1 MSLRTKMEIILLVAT
16 VIPFAL
22 GGAAV
27 QFVVAPAYRTA
38 VRRVAE
44 EQTHRLAEQVAW
56 NIGLEANRLE
66 KLAAWSE
73 IRDLTRKGALSQA
86 QAQALEGRWS
96 GLSATSD
103 AVRPFLQNPIA
114 RELRWWRD
122 TDAGVAEI
130 LATDAHGRLVA
141 STGKTTTVLQADE
154 AWWKA
159 AFAGGLG
166 RVYVSNVEADS
177 STSASVINVAVPVYA
192 DGAAGSAVVGVL
204 KMALDAPRLMESV
217 RLARLGDRGEALVVD
232 TRGAQLL
239 APPEGGLPSRA
250 LTPQEF
256 QYLRKTSVGS
266 RIFPGDSGGL
276 LTAWARVA
284 AATVPQSTP
293 TRMPGLYV
301 ITERSATEAFGP
313 LWRVQQW
320 MLVIGLVTVLIAVAV
335 GSWLADVLVVRQV
348 RTLARGM
355 RELARGDFQ
364 RAEAIADRLCSAHAP
379 EPAPQPELAGKR

>member
-1 MSLRTKMEIILLVAT
+1 MSLRTKMAIILLVAT
-16 VIPFAL
+16 VIPFAM

-27 QFVVAPAYRTA
+27 HLIVAPAYRTA

-44 EQTHRLAEQVAW
+44 EQTRRLAEQIAW

-73 IRDLTRKGALSQA
+73 MRNLTRKGVLSQA
-86 QAQALEGRWS
+86 EAEALERRWS
-96 GLSATSD
+96 ALPVSSD
-103 AVRPFLQNPIA
+103 AVRPFIQNPVA

-122 TDAGVAEI
+122 TDSGVAEI
-130 LATDAHGRLVA
+130 LATDAHGRLIA
-141 STGKTTTVLQADE
+141 STGKTTDILQADE
-154 AWWKA
+154 HWWQA
-159 AFAGGLG
+159 AYSGGRG
-166 RVYVSNVEADS
+166 RVYVSDVVVNS
-177 STSASVINVAVPVYA
+177 GTPASVIQVAVPIYN
-192 DGAAGSAVVGVL
+192 DGAAGSKVVGVL

-217 RLARLGDRGEALVVD
+217 RLARLGDRGEALVAD

-250 LTPQEF
+250 LTPREF
-256 QYLRKTSVGS
+256 LYLRQAPLGS
-266 RIFPGDSGGL
+266 RIFPGDGGGL

-284 AATVPQSTP
+284 AADASQGTP
-293 TRMPGLYV
+293 LRMPGLYV
-301 ITERSATEAFGP
+301 ITERSASEAFGP

-320 MLVIGLVTVLIAVAV
+320 MLFIGFITVLIALAV
-335 GSWLADVLVVRQV
+335 GSWLANVLVVRQV

-364 RAEAIADRLCSAHAP
+364 RAEAIADHLCSTHAS
-379 EPAPQPELAGKR
+379 EPAPEPELAGRR